1 MFTLEEGELLRRL
14 IRYAGWCV
22 VGTLVLGAGWL
33 LLR

>member
-1 MFTLEEGELLRRL
+1 MFTLEEGKLLRRL

-22 VGTLVLGAGWL
+22 LGGILLGAGRL